1 MSSRTYL
8 LERDERTATQF
19 AALHP
24 TMLRSHRDIVDALP
38 TATNQDTWIIPRN
51 DLARELVKATAGQSR
66 RFGRLLLLDQ
76 TPLQSVPPLLRYFQP
91 VVFAATPCAFLPPE
105 ELACVLQSPDRQFL
119 FIGGS
124 VDHKS
129 RTCTLWRG
137 DLSSIVVP
145 FDAFPAAGDGTR
157 PDFQDFS
164 VTDYGQTLRF
174 GRYEA
179 ATEAVLYEYDP
190 DYRRHLKAR
199 RRAEDTGFG
208 PSLRR
213 LRKQRGLRRSDFAP
227 LSAKTIA
234 RLERGEVEKPHG
246 DTLAIIAKKLR
257 VKPDEI
263 EMY

>member
-1 MSSRTYL
+1 M
-8 LERDERTATQF
+8 
-19 AALHP
+19 
-24 TMLRSHRDIVDALP
+24 
-38 TATNQDTWIIPRN
+38 
-51 DLARELVKATAGQSR
+51 
-66 RFGRLLLLDQ
+66 
-76 TPLQSVPPLLRYFQP
+76 
-91 VVFAATPCAFLPPE
+91 
-105 ELACVLQSPDRQFL
+105 
-119 FIGGS
+119 
-124 VDHKS
+124 
-129 RTCTLWRG
+129 
-137 DLSSIVVP
+137 
-145 FDAFPAAGDGTR
+145 
-157 PDFQDFS
+157 
-164 VTDYGQTLRF
+164 TDYGQTLRF